1 MDSTQFEIDRKDLI
15 EGLGK
20 GLRVI
25 EAFDDDHA
33 RLTPSEVATL
43 SGITRTAARRY
54 LLSLCHF
61 GYAATDGK
69 QFWLQPRVLRLG
81 QSYLGAARLPR
92 LVQPF
97 IQRVSMAC
105 GETVNFSVL
114 DAHEVVYLARSNSP
128 RLVSI
133 GFHVG
138 ARVPA
143 HVVTPGP
150 VMLATLTDKALD
162 RWIAA
167 HDFSQFTAHT
177 VDDSVRFRATVLAAR
192 SLDYCIIEQQLE
204 LGLRGLAVALK
215 DRKGECRGAIGITM
229 QLQLTREQVVERLLP
244 LLREAAQALR
254 PLL

>member
-1 MDSTQFEIDRKDLI
+1 MDEAPFDIDRKDLI

-33 RLTPSEVATL
+33 RLTPSEVAALT
-43 SGITRTAARRY
+43 GITRTAARRY

-61 GYAATDGK
+61 GYAGTDGK
-69 QFWLQPRVLRLG
+69 KFWLHPRVLRLG

-114 DAHEVVYLARSNSP
+114 DGHEVVYLARSNSP

-143 HVVTPGP
+143 HVVAPGL
-150 VMLATLTDKALD
+150 VTLAALSDKALD

-167 HDFSQFTAHT
+167 HDFSHFTAHT
-177 VDDSVRFRATVLAAR
+177 VDDTARFRADVLAAR
-192 SLDYCIIEQQLE
+192 ALDHWITEQQLD
-204 LGLRGLAVALK
+204 LGLRGLALPLK
-215 DRKGECRGAIGITM
+215 DRKGECRGAIGMTM
-229 QLQLTREQVVERLLP
+229 QMQLTREQVVERLLP
-244 LLREAAQALR
+244 LLREAAQLLR
-254 PLL
+254 PLI